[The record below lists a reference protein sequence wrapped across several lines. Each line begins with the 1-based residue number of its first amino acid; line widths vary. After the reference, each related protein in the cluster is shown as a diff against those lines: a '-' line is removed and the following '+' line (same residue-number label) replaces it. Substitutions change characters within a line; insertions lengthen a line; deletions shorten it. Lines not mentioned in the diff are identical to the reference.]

1 MENEYIFDVTRL
13 PKTRGQADLMAK
25 QFEEDARRW
34 YEYEDYDDE
43 EEEEDDE
50 VMVVGSENN
59 KI

>member
-1 MENEYIFDVTRL
+1 MTRL